1 MYSSLRGISHWVEL
15 VRMVFNLPQWAHR
28 ALAPQA
34 LARANLHRH
43 VAGMHEGKVAQTIL
57 SHSIEG
63 ERKRSGKDGRREGM
77 SHVLCII
84 YVY

>member
-1 MYSSLRGISHWVEL
+1 
-15 VRMVFNLPQWAHR
+15 MVFNLPQWAHR